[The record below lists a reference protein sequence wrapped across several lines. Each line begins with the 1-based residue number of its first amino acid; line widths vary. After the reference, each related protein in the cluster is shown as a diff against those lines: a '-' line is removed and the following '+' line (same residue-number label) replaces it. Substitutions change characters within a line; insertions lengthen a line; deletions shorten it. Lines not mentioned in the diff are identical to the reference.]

1 MRKTDKIQ
9 LASTDQCTGCA
20 VCASVCSF
28 HAISMIKGEMGH
40 FYPDID
46 TNKCIECGRCKTVCP
61 EFNRVDLYPIRKAYA
76 AWAKDKDEYQ
86 SSVSG
91 GVASVL
97 SRYIIRQNGVVYG
110 CAMLPDIEVK
120 HIRID
125 KEEDLALLKGSKYV
139 QSDISYTIPQLK
151 NDVREN
157 KKVLFIGTPC
167 QVAAIRR
174 LYKEQP
180 ANLYL
185 VDLICHGV
193 PSLHTL
199 KRHIHK
205 VAASFRSKC
214 NYCLEVTNGDD
225 TIYSKPLKPY
235 ILGED
240 TYLGTFYHGYT
251 FRDSCYSCQYADSLR
266 VGDITIGDFWGLG
279 NEASVDYIKEHP
291 FGCSVVLPCTEHGED
306 LFQAVS
312 EKLYCYER
320 PISEAVNGNTQLK
333 HPFVKT
339 TKIKIFRAAQRYGYH
354 PALYQILNVDVFIK
368 YLIMR
373 VVRKSKKI
381 FDL

>member
-1 MRKTDKIQ
+1 M
-9 LASTDQCTGCA
+9 
-20 VCASVCSF
+20 V
-28 HAISMIKGEMGH
+28 KGEMGH
-40 FYPDID
+40 LYPEID
-46 TNKCIECGRCKTVCP
+46 TNKCIECGRCMTVCP
-61 EFNRVDLYPIRKAYA
+61 ALNRVDLHPILKAYA
-76 AWAKDKDEYQ
+76 AWAIDEKEYKT
-86 SSVSG
+86 SISG

-97 SRYIIRQNGVVYG
+97 SRYIIQQNGVVYG
-110 CAMLPDIEVK
+110 CAMLPNIIVK

-139 QSDISYTIPQLK
+139 QSDIFETIPQLK

-205 VAASFRSKC
+205 VAASNSYHNISFRSKC
-214 NYCLEVTNGDD
+214 NYCLEVTNGDG

-235 ILGED
+235 LLGED

-266 VGDITIGDFWGLG
+266 VGDITIGDFWGLDKWS
-279 NEASVDYIKEHP
+279 EIKEVKYMG
-291 FGCSVVLPCTEHGED
+291 FVED
-306 LFQAVS
+306 LKDEYREARIVVVPIYGGAGTNIKVLEAMQMRRPCVTTTYGVRGFS
-312 EKLYCYER
+312 EYFSDSKELLIAEDDMTFAEKVVALMNDEKHNHDIATKAYYAMKAHFSRKAFNE
-320 PISEAVNGNTQLK
+320 IVKQSLLNT
-333 HPFVKT
+333 
-339 TKIKIFRAAQRYGYH
+339 AC
-354 PALYQILNVDVFIK
+354 
-368 YLIMR
+368 
-373 VVRKSKKI
+373 
-381 FDL
+381 

>member
-1 MRKTDKIQ
+1 M
-9 LASTDQCTGCA
+9 
-20 VCASVCSF
+20 V
-28 HAISMIKGEMGH
+28 KGEMGH
-40 FYPDID
+40 LYPKID
-46 TNKCIECGRCKTVCP
+46 PNKCIECGRCMIVCP
-61 EFNRVDLYPIRKAYA
+61 ALNSVDLHPILKAYA
-76 AWAKDKDEYQ
+76 AWALDEKEYKT
-86 SSVSG
+86 SVSG
-91 GVASVL
+91 GVASIL

-110 CAMLPDIEVK
+110 CSMLPNIIVK

-139 QSDISYTIPQLK
+139 QSDIFETIPQLK

-205 VAASFRSKC
+205 VAASNSYHNISFRSKC
-214 NYCLEVTNGDD
+214 NYCLEVTNGDG

-291 FGCSVVLPCTEHGED
+291 FGCSVVLPCTVRGED

-339 TKIKIFRAAQRYGYH
+339 TKIKLFRLVQQYIEFPFFYK
-354 PALYQILNVDVFIK
+354 IINLNVFVTYWVGKI
-368 YLIMR
+368 I
-373 VVRKSKKI
+373 RKSKKI
-381 FDL
+381 FGICKRK